1 MYCRFWNYRLLVVE
15 FCGVIVYGILIRI
28 TRESLRVSVSSVIS
42 DETAVLAKCQNR
54 LLEADGL
61 QQETSSQY

>member
-1 MYCRFWNYRLLVVE
+1 MYSRFRNYRLLLVE

-28 TRESLRVSVSSVIS
+28 TRESLRVSVSSVIP
-42 DETAVLAKCQNR
+42 DEAAVLAKCQNR
-54 LLEADGL
+54 LSEADGL

>member
-1 MYCRFWNYRLLVVE
+1 ME

-54 LLEADGL
+54 LSEADGL

>member
-1 MYCRFWNYRLLVVE
+1 MYSRFRNYRLLLVK

-28 TRESLRVSVSSVIS
+28 TRESLRVSVSSVIP
-42 DETAVLAKCQNR
+42 DEAAVLAKCQNR
-54 LLEADGL
+54 LSETDGL